1 MDQEEN
7 ISQDSNQDT
16 NQSNDNQVINNDNA
30 VSPDTG
36 DNQSNDDDYH
46 PAVDFD
52 YEDGEFDLKELDE
65 DVAFQFLKKSRGLE
79 VDKIDDLLKPREV
92 NPYEDVL
99 DDDDKAYLNYKKET
113 KRSRADYEK
122 INADLTK
129 IPKIDLARERVRKES
144 GEDYSNDQIDAYL
157 ADTLG
162 IDLEDMTS
170 SDEIKLASFTKAIL
184 EEKRV
189 EQEKYKKPADKAGEA
204 LQGEYVKLDNGAVM
218 LKKDYEKLELE
229 QSNSEKSRLA
239 KIEIAKQAVNSV
251 MASNFEIEI
260 GENGNVVKEN
270 YTYDYSETD
279 KQSMLSNVSNLD
291 GEITKDYTTDN
302 GFDYKQFGEDMFWR
316 NKNNRER
323 AISSIIHKALARNT
337 EEVLKQRGNV
347 NFTSNDNL
355 QQQSREGVKVVPITN
370 IFNK

>member
-30 VSPDTG
+30 SSPDTG
-36 DNQSNDDDYH
+36 NNQSNDDGYH

-239 KIEIAKQAVNSV
+239 RIEIAKEALNSV
-251 MASNFEIEI
+251 KVLNFEIEVDDS
-260 GENGNVVKEN
+260 GTKRKDTYTHELTEND
-270 YTYDYSETD
+270 T
-279 KQSMLSNVSNLD
+279 QSMVSYASDPKSVIDRVFGFGDNFNV
-291 GEITKDYTTDN
+291 EK
-302 GFDYKQFGEDMFWR
+302 FAKEMFKIENEGKLQTSYY
-316 NKNNRER
+316 NK
-323 AISSIIHKALARNT
+323 IVSKTT

-355 QQQSREGVKVVPITN
+355 QQQTREGVKVVPITN